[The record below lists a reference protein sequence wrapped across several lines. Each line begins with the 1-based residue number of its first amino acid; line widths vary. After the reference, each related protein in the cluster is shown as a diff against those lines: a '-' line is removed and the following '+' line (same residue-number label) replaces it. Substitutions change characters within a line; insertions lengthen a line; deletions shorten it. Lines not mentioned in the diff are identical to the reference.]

1 MKKLINDVTMVV
13 PDMLDGLA
21 ALNPNLSL
29 LQGTTIIVRADAEAV
44 AARGEVALISGG
56 GSGHEP
62 AHGGYVGPGMLSAAV
77 AGEVFTSPSTDAVLD
92 AIRAVAGTAGVLL
105 IVKNYTGDRFNFGLA
120 AEIARAEG
128 IAVEMVIVGDD
139 VALSASG
146 EHAGRRGLAGTVF
159 VHKIAGAAAAEGR
172 SLAEVAQAARAT
184 AAALGTMGVA
194 LTPCTVPAAGKPG
207 FQLADDEIEWG
218 LGIHGEPGVQRSALE
233 PAGKIVERLLA
244 KIVDDLALKADD
256 RVALLVNN
264 LGGTPS
270 SELGIVAGLALRV
283 LAGRTI
289 RVERAW
295 SGTFLSAL
303 EMAGVSLTLMRV
315 DDQRLAWLDAAAHT
329 SAWPALS
336 GRVAQVSV
344 RQAPVAPIV
353 ESGARLAEGS
363 TLRRAIEAVCACLLQ
378 AEPTLT
384 EMDQRVGDGDL
395 GISLSRAAHAILQEI
410 DTYPAETAP
419 GAVLRTISATIRR
432 VVGGTSGPLYAV
444 MLLRAASVLEQSG
457 KAAGRDTPQDW
468 AAAFSA
474 AVAAVMELGG
484 AHPGDRT
491 MVDALQ
497 PAAVALQAALAQP
510 GTGDTRTDDAMKA
523 AVNAATA
530 GAGQTASMSPRLG
543 RSSYVGDRALGF
555 ADPGAHAVA
564 LWLAAIRS
572 ALQA

>member
-1 MKKLINDVTMVV
+1 MKKLINDVAEVV

-21 ALNPNLSL
+21 ALNPGLSL
-29 LQGTTIIVRADAEAV
+29 LQGSTIIVRADAEAA

-92 AIRAVAGTAGVLL
+92 AIRAVAGPAGVLL

-128 IAVEMVIVGDD
+128 IAVEMAIVADD
-139 VALSASG
+139 VALSAHG

-159 VHKIAGAAAAEGR
+159 VHKIVGAAAAEGR
-172 SLAEVAQAARAT
+172 PLSEVAQVARDT
-184 AAALGTMGVA
+184 AASLGTMGVA

-207 FQLADDEIEWG
+207 FELADDEIEWG
-218 LGIHGEPGVQRSALE
+218 LGIHGEAGVQRGALE
-233 PAGKIVERLLA
+233 PAERIVARLLA

-270 SELGIVAGLALRV
+270 SELGIVAGSAVRYLREY
-283 LAGRTI
+283 RI
-289 RVERAW
+289 NVERAW

-303 EMAGVSLTLMRV
+303 DMAGISLTLLRV
-315 DDQRLAWLDAAAHT
+315 DDQRLAWLDATAQT
-329 SAWPALS
+329 TAWPTLS
-336 GRVAQVSV
+336 GRVAQASV
-344 RQAPVAPIV
+344 KPAPAPPVAA
-353 ESGARLAEGS
+353 SGARLSRES
-363 TLRRAIEAVCACLLQ
+363 SLRRVIEAVCACLLE
-378 AEPTLT
+378 AEPVLT

-395 GISLSRAAHAILQEI
+395 GISLSRAARSIRHEI
-410 DTYPAETAP
+410 DTYPAESAP
-419 GAVLRTISATIRR
+419 DAVLRTMSATIRR

-444 MLLRAASVLEQSG
+444 MLLRAAAMLEQSG
-457 KAAGRDTPQDW
+457 GVAGKDW
-468 AAAFSA
+468 SAAFTA
-474 AVAAVMELGG
+474 AVDGVMELGG

-491 MVDALQ
+491 MVDALH
-497 PAAVALQAALAQP
+497 PAAVALQTALAKS
-510 GTGDTRTDDAMKA
+510 GTDEALKA
-523 AVNAATA
+523 AVDAATS
-530 GAGQTASMSPRLG
+530 GAAQTASMTPKLG

-555 ADPGAHAVA
+555 ADPGAHAVG

-572 ALQA
+572 SLQT